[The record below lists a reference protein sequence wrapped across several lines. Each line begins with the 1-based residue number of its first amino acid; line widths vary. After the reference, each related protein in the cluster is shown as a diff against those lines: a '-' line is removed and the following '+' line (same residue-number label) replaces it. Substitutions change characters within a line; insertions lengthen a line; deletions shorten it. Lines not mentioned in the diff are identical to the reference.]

1 MKKTAPTKGLSEG
14 LLITGIILV
23 SFCLRPSITSV
34 GPLIPMIREDLGLS
48 NAWAGFLTTLPL
60 LSFATFSLFSSAIGA
75 RLGNVR
81 AILLGLFL
89 IAFGIYIR
97 VQGGAFL
104 LYFGTAVSGIGIVI
118 CNVLLIPLIKVKLPH
133 KIGIMTS
140 SYTTGMSAFAAVGTG
155 LSVPLAVG
163 MGLGWRGSLLAW
175 VALVALAIVIWLPQV
190 KPNKVKGPDEGLTGG
205 KNVWKSKLAWQ
216 VSIFMGIQSTMF
228 YTLIAWLPDLLI
240 NKGFSAGQAGLM
252 MSLMQ
257 VVGLIGSFTAPLV
270 AVKYAT
276 QVKIS
281 FGMGMIYF
289 IGFIGLFFDHSW
301 VIYIALTLIGFCLGA
316 SISLAYTLIGLRTEG
331 PTTARLSG
339 MAQSAGYYLA
349 ALGPLL
355 IGALFDLFANY
366 NLLIILMVICALSFA
381 WLGTKVGRNVKV

>member
-163 MGLGWRGSLLAW
+163 MGLGWRGSL
-175 VALVALAIVIWLPQV
+175 
-190 KPNKVKGPDEGLTGG
+190 DR
-205 KNVWKSKLAWQ
+205 KS
-216 VSIFMGIQSTMF
+216 
-228 YTLIAWLPDLLI
+228 
-240 NKGFSAGQAGLM
+240 
-252 MSLMQ
+252 
-257 VVGLIGSFTAPLV
+257 VV
-270 AVKYAT
+270 
-276 QVKIS
+276 
-281 FGMGMIYF
+281 
-289 IGFIGLFFDHSW
+289 
-301 VIYIALTLIGFCLGA
+301 
-316 SISLAYTLIGLRTEG
+316 
-331 PTTARLSG
+331 
-339 MAQSAGYYLA
+339 
-349 ALGPLL
+349 
-355 IGALFDLFANY
+355 
-366 NLLIILMVICALSFA
+366 
-381 WLGTKVGRNVKV
+381 